1 MAIPRPVLAA
11 SLAALAL
18 GACAQS
24 YEPIVDMKGVDQ
36 ARYQQDLAECRTYAE
51 KVSPASEAATSGVI
65 GAGIGAALGAIV
77 GAFGGGAGT
86 GATLGAGV
94 GGAGG
99 AATGGLHGV
108 QGQKQVINTCLRHR
122 GYAVL
127 R

>member
-1 MAIPRPVLAA
+1 MAVTRSALAVPLAVLA
-11 SLAALAL
+11 LA
-18 GACAQS
+18 GCARS

-51 KVSPASEAATSGVI
+51 KVSPAGEAATGGLI
-65 GAGIGAALGAIV
+65 GGGIGAALGAII

-86 GATLGAGV
+86 GAAIGAGV

-99 AATGGLHGV
+99 AASGGLRGV
-108 QGQKQVINTCLRHR
+108 EGQKQVINNCLRHR

>member
-1 MAIPRPVLAA
+1 MRPALVTAA
-11 SLAALAL
+11 MALAL
-18 GACAQS
+18 AGCAKS

-36 ARYQQDLAECRTYAE
+36 ARYQQDLGECRAYAE
-51 KVSPASEAATSGVI
+51 KVSPAGEAATSGVI

-77 GAFGGGAGT
+77 GAFTGGAGT
-86 GATLGAGV
+86 GAALGAGV

-99 AATGGLHGV
+99 AASGGLHGV
-108 QGQKQVINTCLRHR
+108 EGQKQVINNCLRHR